1 MPGMALRAVAC
12 GEVGS
17 AVVGVDV
24 EGSLGACSRV
34 PFGAEAG
41 RCRDLEGMGCR
52 VDYEPVRSATP
63 REVVGSLGV
72 QRLSSSCVGGGGG
85 HLLIVEAVKVLL
97 VDLTREEAVLLEECR
112 WPRAQLQMWPEEYA
126 LPQDA

>member
-1 MPGMALRAVAC
+1 MTGMERRAVAC

-17 AVVGVDV
+17 VVVGVDV
-24 EGSLGACSRV
+24 AGNSVVCWQLAFEV
-34 PFGAEAG
+34 EAG
-41 RCRDLEGMGCR
+41 RCMGLEGMGCR